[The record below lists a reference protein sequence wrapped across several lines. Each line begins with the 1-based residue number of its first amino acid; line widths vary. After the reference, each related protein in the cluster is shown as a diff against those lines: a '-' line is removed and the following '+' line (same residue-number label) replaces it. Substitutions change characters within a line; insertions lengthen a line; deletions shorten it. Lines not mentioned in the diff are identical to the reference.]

1 MDDIIYEKDYRKVEP
16 DEHDEWYEA
25 VFDRVINGDMLK
37 SFSDAMDKI
46 PKIIV
51 PEDKKNYEYHD
62 IHLRKSLLGIHLKLE
77 ERKCA

>member
-37 SFSDAMDKI
+37 SFSDAM
-46 PKIIV
+46 
-51 PEDKKNYEYHD
+51 ERY
-62 IHLRKSLLGIHLKLE
+62 LRSLYRRIRRITSTFWNAVMSSSSSITGALKGS
-77 ERKCA
+77 

>member
-46 PKIIV
+46 PKIMYRRIRRITSTFWNAV
-51 PEDKKNYEYHD
+51 MSSSSS
-62 IHLRKSLLGIHLKLE
+62 ITGALKGS
-77 ERKCA
+77 

>member
-1 MDDIIYEKDYRKVEP
+1 MDDIIYEKDYRKAEP
-16 DEHDEWYEA
+16 DERDEWYEA

-51 PEDKKNYEYHD
+51 PEDKKNYEYPQYAEKNILID
-62 IHLRKSLLGIHLKLE
+62 YGVIE
-77 ERKCA
+77 EAE